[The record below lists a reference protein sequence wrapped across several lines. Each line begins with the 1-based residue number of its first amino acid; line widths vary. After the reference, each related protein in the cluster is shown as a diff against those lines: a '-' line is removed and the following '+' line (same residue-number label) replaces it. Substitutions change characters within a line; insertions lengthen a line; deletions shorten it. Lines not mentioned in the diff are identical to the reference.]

1 MRPNGRLVTPN
12 CRLVLPCIPPV
23 LLVAPRSQSPRCDA
37 SVGLH
42 PARWASWGGRGCY
55 KFAVKWV
62 GLSKFNWHITPEK
75 WPKPNRKGEDSY
87 GTVHLLFYWM
97 VPNYYAYTI
106 FQPVSE
112 KFLQTETLHHL
123 HYTSQRK
130 LLGCNELH
138 HFWRHPVCHGNFEES
153 RPHPR
158 PLFSTYFASN
168 PVTSTLSSWS
178 LLSFLHIVQGVP
190 EKNWQFNLLTP
201 NSFTGSTTET
211 LSPEKSTNGFG
222 MLRVWDHLK
231 FKESPEF
238 PIEHHIIYY
247 IL

>member
-190 EKNWQFNLLTP
+190 EKTGNLICWRPTVSLVPQQKPSHQKKAPMDLGCFGYETIWNSKNLL
-201 NSFTGSTTET
+201 N
-211 LSPEKSTNGFG
+211 
-222 MLRVWDHLK
+222 
-231 FKESPEF
+231 F
-238 PIEHHIIYY
+238 PLNII
-247 IL
+247 